1 MFAGGRPPDSQFKGK
16 GRGDE
21 ARGRKGWRG
30 ERRVGEERTAP
41 SSPPLSIRREVIVGL
56 SRVLAVEEG
65 VLERGRWEGE
75 GVGER
80 GGRGIEEVYNH
91 KNTAI
96 R

>member
-1 MFAGGRPPDSQFKGK
+1 MRRGD
-16 GRGDE
+16 GRG
-21 ARGRKGWRG
+21 G

-80 GGRGIEEVYNH
+80 GGRGIEEGL
-91 KNTAI
+91 
-96 R
+96 

>member
-1 MFAGGRPPDSQFKGK
+1 M
-16 GRGDE
+16 
-21 ARGRKGWRG
+21 
-30 ERRVGEERTAP
+30 
-41 SSPPLSIRREVIVGL
+41 RREVIVGL
-56 SRVLAVEEG
+56 SRVLAVEEV

-75 GVGER
+75 GVDQR

>member
-1 MFAGGRPPDSQFKGK
+1 M
-16 GRGDE
+16 
-21 ARGRKGWRG
+21 
-30 ERRVGEERTAP
+30 GEERTAP

-80 GGRGIEEVYNH
+80 GGRGIEEGL
-91 KNTAI
+91 
-96 R
+96 